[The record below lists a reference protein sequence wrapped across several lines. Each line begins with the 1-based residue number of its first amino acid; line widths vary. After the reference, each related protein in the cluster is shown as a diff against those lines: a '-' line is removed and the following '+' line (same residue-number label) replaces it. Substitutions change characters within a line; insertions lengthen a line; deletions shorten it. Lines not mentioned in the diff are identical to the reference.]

1 MFYSQFLLNNYFIPS
16 STHWNFIQ
24 NMVQLTCWPHPLF
37 QISFM
42 INQWEVY
49 KWWTF
54 VLSPLINCLTLNHV
68 QFSNELLFSLLLIV
82 MYNTL
87 MFEVSPSGI
96 NYKSSWQSSITIF
109 WDCCNFVLP
118 IVRLHGFV
126 FFSYF
131 LGMYQLLDCALLIDI
146 IYSFK
151 KVADSYREYQS
162 RGFTIPPDWTSYSWG
177 IQLH

>member
-1 MFYSQFLLNNYFIPS
+1 MFIQFRKLAYLHELVNKMIILYLTTYNRWMFYSQFLLNNYFIPS

-42 INQWEVY
+42 INQCEVY

-96 NYKSSWQSSITIF
+96 NYKSSWKSSNYLLRLNF
-109 WDCCNFVLP
+109 DCNFVLP

-131 LGMYQLLDCALLIDI
+131 LGIRLCSINRYYLFI
-146 IYSFK
+146 
-151 KVADSYREYQS
+151 
-162 RGFTIPPDWTSYSWG
+162 
-177 IQLH
+177 